1 MWTFVGWETE
11 SVWGTLWLNFLS
23 RELPGTSINNTAT
36 PLRLT
41 PHTQRQFLFLKDF
54 FQHPAL
60 KAVLHIATCNCLGPV
75 RQVIKTIEK
84 CAVAL
89 HLPDNLFLICVNRNF
104 DTALPSSKNI
114 CQTKM
119 PMRESYACVVF
130 VFSMI
135 STQIIFGVYQFIHT
149 CKKDSWKVVQ
159 CLHREPIGTSIYW
172 SLSPLDCGN
181 AWLMDSHHRCNC
193 RRTTLSS
200 CSSLLIST
208 TCLSN
213 VSNWSSSCG
222 WLESIKN
229 GAKCPEVCEKLNV
242 EEELMI
248 FCNTLNAKH
257 RMQSI
262 FCKIHFNWTKKSN
275 FQAYTMRDAL

>member
-41 PHTQRQFLFLKDF
+41 PHTQRQFLFLKDL
-54 FQHPAL
+54 FQRPAL

-84 CAVAL
+84 CPVAL

-135 STQIIFGVYQFIHT
+135 STQIDSSFLVFINLSILA
-149 CKKDSWKVVQ
+149 KKIVGKLCNV
-159 CLHREPIGTSIYW
+159 CTG
-172 SLSPLDCGN
+172 SLSGPPSIDHCPPWTVVTLD
-181 AWLMDSHHRCNC
+181 
-193 RRTTLSS
+193 
-200 CSSLLIST
+200 
-208 TCLSN
+208 
-213 VSNWSSSCG
+213 
-222 WLESIKN
+222 
-229 GAKCPEVCEKLNV
+229 
-242 EEELMI
+242 
-248 FCNTLNAKH
+248 
-257 RMQSI
+257 
-262 FCKIHFNWTKKSN
+262 
-275 FQAYTMRDAL
+275 